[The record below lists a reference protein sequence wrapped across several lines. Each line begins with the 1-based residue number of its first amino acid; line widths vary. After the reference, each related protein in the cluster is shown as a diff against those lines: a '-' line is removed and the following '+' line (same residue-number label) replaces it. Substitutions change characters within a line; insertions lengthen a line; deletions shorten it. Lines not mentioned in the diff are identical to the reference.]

1 MSFATEEEI
10 FSLVEGLLAQIFHA
24 VSNTRVSL
32 RFPRLTYHEAMNRYG
47 TDKPDRRFAIELV
60 ELNDVFGESQFKVFQ
75 TAIAGGGVVKGIN
88 VKGFANITAGQIEHL
103 TEVARQSGARGLAF
117 IKVEDAEWK
126 SPIVEVLF

>member
-24 VSNTRVSL
+24 VSDTRVSL

-60 ELNDVFGESQFKVFQ
+60 ELNDVFRESQFKVFQ
-75 TAIAGGGVVKGIN
+75 TAIADRGVVKGIN
-88 VKGFANITAGQIEHL
+88 VSRDSPILPQVKSSIS
-103 TEVARQSGARGLAF
+103 R
-117 IKVEDAEWK
+117 K
-126 SPIVEVLF
+126 SPANLAREVWPLLRSRMPSGSLRS